1 MDILGF
7 LLWEY
12 SLEVH
17 KVLLLTSLHRYSLH
31 AKIGLEMLERL
42 KLLQI
47 MKPDHF
53 GAINPAL
60 LG

>member
-1 MDILGF
+1 MLM
-7 LLWEY
+7 
-12 SLEVH
+12 
-17 KVLLLTSLHRYSLH
+17 SLHQYSLH

-53 GAINPAL
+53 EAINPAH

>member
-1 MDILGF
+1 MLM
-7 LLWEY
+7 
-12 SLEVH
+12 
-17 KVLLLTSLHRYSLH
+17 SLHHYSLH

-53 GAINPAL
+53 GAINPAH